1 MTDKPKRKLPLRGAT
16 EARVHSPLLKGA
28 SRYKEVLEM
37 VERLKMDKLMP
48 YQEWVLKDMM
58 SVDKKNN
65 YRRKTCL
72 LLISRQNGKSHLGRV
87 RVIWGMF
94 YGDEKKLIIM
104 SANRAT
110 SLMLFREIA
119 WTIESTPELKAMTK
133 AIRYANGGERIELL
147 NGATLDVISDNS
159 SSPRGRTADFLWIDE
174 IREISEDGYKA
185 AVPVTRARANAQTFL
200 TSNAGDHFSSVLNGL
215 VERAKDYPP
224 ETYGYYEYSAPQYC
238 KIDIASDSF
247 WRTAVAPSNPALSY
261 IITKESIEEAI
272 ATNPIEQT
280 RTETLCQWIDS
291 LQSPWP
297 HGILEETSDNTL
309 EMSPGAY
316 TVFGFDTSPSK
327 RHGSLV
333 AGQLLPD
340 GRIGIGILET
350 YSSQMAIDELKMAA
364 SIKAWC
370 DLYHPRLVCFDKYAT
385 QTIADRLKQS
395 GVVVEDVSGQQ
406 FYKACGDLLE
416 GLVNK
421 RVVHNGMP
429 ELIQQFNNCAA
440 KVNDSAWRIIK
451 RKSAGDIS
459 AIIGVAMVVSKLML
473 PEPKPQ
479 IYSQTRRLCL
489 SNYLTNGILYV
500 YGYLFA

>member
-1 MTDKPKRKLPLRGAT
+1 MTDKPEKSQPLRGAT
-16 EARVHSPLLKGA
+16 EARVHSPLLKGK
-28 SRYKEVLEM
+28 SRYKEVLDM
-37 VERLKMDKLMP
+37 VDRLKMDKLMP

-58 SVDKKNN
+58 AVDKKNN
-65 YRRKTCL
+65 YRRKTSL
-72 LLISRQNGKSHLGRV
+72 LLVSRQNGKSHLGRV

-94 YGDEKKLIIM
+94 YGGEDKVIIM

-119 WTIESTPELKAMTK
+119 WIIESTPELKAMTK

-159 SSPRGRTADFLWIDE
+159 SSPRGRTASFLWIDE

-224 ETYGYYEYSAPQYC
+224 ETFGYYEYSAPQYC
-238 KIDIASDSF
+238 KIDISSDYF
-247 WRTAVAPSNPALSY
+247 WRTAVAPSNPALGY
-261 IITKESIEEAI
+261 TITKESIEEAI

-280 RTETLCQWIDS
+280 RTESLTQWIDS

-297 HGILEETSDNTL
+297 HGVLEETSDNTL
-309 EMSPGAY
+309 EMAPGAY
-316 TVFGFDTSPSK
+316 TVFGFDVSPS
-327 RHGSLV
+327 RRNASLV
-333 AGQLLPD
+333 AGQILPD

-350 YSSQMAIDELKMAA
+350 YTSQMAIDELKMAA

-370 DLYHPRLVCFDKYAT
+370 DLYRPRLVCYDKYAT
-385 QTIADRLKQS
+385 QTIADRLSQA
-395 GVVVEDVSGQQ
+395 GVMCEDVSGQQ
-406 FYKACGDLLE
+406 FYKACGDFLE
-416 GLVNK
+416 GLVNH
-421 RVVHNGMP
+421 RVVHNGME
-429 ELIQQFNNCAA
+429 ELIQQMNNCAA

-459 AIIGVAMVVSKLML
+459 APIGLAMVVSKLML
-473 PEPKPQ
+473 PAPKPQ
-479 IYSQTRRLCL
+479 IYS
-489 SNYLTNGILYV
+489 
-500 YGYLFA
+500 

>member
-1 MTDKPKRKLPLRGAT
+1 
-16 EARVHSPLLKGA
+16 
-28 SRYKEVLEM
+28 
-37 VERLKMDKLMP
+37 
-48 YQEWVLKDMM
+48 
-58 SVDKKNN
+58 
-65 YRRKTCL
+65 
-72 LLISRQNGKSHLGRV
+72 
-87 RVIWGMF
+87 MF
-94 YGDEKKLIIM
+94 YGGEKKIIIM

-200 TSNAGDHFSSVLNGL
+200 TSNAGDHFSTVLNNL

-238 KIDIASDSF
+238 KIDISADSF
-247 WRTAVAPSNPALSY
+247 WRTAVAPSNPALGFT
-261 IITKESIEEAI
+261 ITKESIEEAI

-370 DLYHPRLVCFDKYAT
+370 DLYKPRLVCFDKYAT

-395 GVVVEDVSGQQ
+395 GVMVEDVSGQQ

-459 AIIGVAMVVSKLML
+459 AIIGIAMCVSKLML

-479 IYSQTRRLCL
+479 IYS
-489 SNYLTNGILYV
+489 
-500 YGYLFA
+500 

>member
-1 MTDKPKRKLPLRGAT
+1 MTDKPKRVQPLRGAT
-16 EARVHSPLLKGA
+16 QPRVHSPLLKGA
-28 SRYKEVLEM
+28 SRYKEILDM
-37 VERLKMDKLMP
+37 VDRLKMDKLMP
-48 YQEWVLKDMM
+48 YQEFVLKDMM
-58 SVDKKNN
+58 AVDKKNN
-65 YRRKTCL
+65 YRRKTSL

-94 YGDEKKLIIM
+94 YGGEKKVIIM

-119 WTIESTPELKAMTK
+119 WIIESTPELKAMTK

-159 SSPRGRTADFLWIDE
+159 SSPRGRTADLLWIDE

-224 ETYGYYEYSAPQYC
+224 ETFGYYEYSAPQYC
-238 KIDIASDSF
+238 KIDITSDYF
-247 WRTAVAPSNPALSY
+247 WKSAVAPSNPALGY
-261 IITKESIEEAI
+261 TITKESIEEAI

-297 HGILEETSDNTL
+297 HGVLEETSDNTL
-309 EMSPGAY
+309 EMAVGAY
-316 TVFGFDTSPSK
+316 TVFAFDVSPS
-327 RHGSLV
+327 RRNGSLV

-370 DLYHPRLVCFDKYAT
+370 DIYKPRLVCFDKYAT
-385 QTIADRLKQS
+385 QTIADRLSQA
-395 GVVVEDVSGQQ
+395 GVMTEDVSGQQ

-416 GLVNK
+416 GLVNH
-421 RVVHNGMP
+421 RVVHNGQA
-429 ELIQQFNNCAA
+429 ELIQQMNNCAA

-459 AIIGVAMVVSKLML
+459 APIGLAMVVSKLML
-473 PEPKPQ
+473 PAPKPQ
-479 IYSQTRRLCL
+479 IIT
-489 SNYLTNGILYV
+489 
-500 YGYLFA
+500 

>member
-16 EARVHSPLLKGA
+16 EARIHSPLLKGA
-28 SRYKEVLEM
+28 SRYKEVLDM
-37 VERLKMDKLMP
+37 IERLKMDKLMP

-58 SVDKKNN
+58 TVDKKGS
-65 YRRKTCL
+65 YKRKTCL
-72 LLISRQNGKSHLGRV
+72 LLISRQNGKSFLGRV

-94 YGDEKKLIIM
+94 YGGENKVIIM

-159 SSPRGRTADFLWIDE
+159 SSPRGRTADLLWIDE
-174 IREISEDGYKA
+174 IREISEEGYKA

-224 ETYGYYEYSAPQYC
+224 ETFGYYEYSAPQYC
-238 KIDIASDSF
+238 KIDLASDFF
-247 WRTAVAPSNPALSY
+247 WKDAVAPSNPALGY
-261 IITKESIEEAI
+261 TITKESIEEAI

-297 HGILEETSDNTL
+297 HGVLEETSDNTL
-309 EMSPGAY
+309 EMTVGAY
-316 TVFGFDTSPSK
+316 TVFGFDVSPS
-327 RHGSLV
+327 RRNASLV

-370 DLYHPRLVCFDKYAT
+370 DIYHPRLVCFDKYAT
-385 QTIADRLKQS
+385 QTIADRISQS
-395 GVVVEDVSGQQ
+395 GVICEDVSGQQ
-406 FYKACGDLLE
+406 FYKACGDFLE
-416 GLVNK
+416 GLVNH
-421 RVVHNGMP
+421 RVVHNGQA
-429 ELIQQFNNCAA
+429 ELIQQMNNCAA
-440 KVNDSAWRIIK
+440 KTNDSAWRIIK
-451 RKSAGDIS
+451 RRSAGDIS
-459 AIIGVAMVVSKLML
+459 APIGLSMVVSKLML
-473 PEPKPQ
+473 PTPKPA
-479 IYSQTRRLCL
+479 IYS
-489 SNYLTNGILYV
+489 
-500 YGYLFA
+500 

>member
-1 MTDKPKRKLPLRGAT
+1 MTDKPKKKQALRGAT
-16 EARVHSPLLKGA
+16 KPRVHTPLLAGK
-28 SRYKEVLEM
+28 SRSQEVLDM

-48 YQEWVLKDMM
+48 YQEFILKDMM
-58 SVDKKNN
+58 SVDKKNS

-94 YGDEKKLIIM
+94 YGSEKKLIIM

-119 WTIESTPELKAMTK
+119 WIIESTPELKAMTK

-174 IREISEDGYKA
+174 IREISTEGYKA
-185 AVPVTRARANAQTFL
+185 AVPVTRARANSQTFL
-200 TSNAGDHFSSVLNGL
+200 TSNAGDHFSEVLNVL

-224 ETYGYYEYSAPQYC
+224 ETFGYYEYSAPQYC
-238 KIDIASDSF
+238 KIDITSDAF
-247 WRTAVAPSNPALSY
+247 WRDAVAPSNPALNY

-297 HGILEETSDNTL
+297 HGVLEETSDNTL

-316 TVFGFDTSPSK
+316 TVFAFDVSPS
-327 RHGSLV
+327 RRNASLV

-364 SIKAWC
+364 SIKSWV
-370 DLYHPRLVCFDKYAT
+370 DIFFPRLVCFDKYAT
-385 QTIADRLKQS
+385 QTIADRLSQA
-395 GVVVEDVSGQQ
+395 GVVCEDVSGQQ
-406 FYKACGDLLE
+406 FYKACGDFLE
-416 GLVNK
+416 GLVNH
-421 RVVHNGMP
+421 RVVHNGQA
-429 ELIQQFNNCAA
+429 ELIQQMNNCAA

-459 AIIGVAMVVSKLML
+459 APIGLSMVVSKLML
-473 PEPKPQ
+473 PAPKPQ
-479 IYSQTRRLCL
+479 IYS
-489 SNYLTNGILYV
+489 
-500 YGYLFA
+500 

>member
-1 MTDKPKRKLPLRGAT
+1 MI
-16 EARVHSPLLKGA
+16 
-28 SRYKEVLEM
+28 
-37 VERLKMDKLMP
+37 ERLKMDELMP
-48 YQEWVLKDMM
+48 YQKFVLNQMLM
-58 SVDKKNN
+58 VNKKNQ
-65 YRRKTCL
+65 YRIKTAL

-87 RVIWGMF
+87 RIIWGMF
-94 YGDEKKLIIM
+94 YGGEKKLIIM

-119 WTIESTPELKAMTK
+119 WIIESTPELKAMTK

-224 ETYGYYEYSAPQYC
+224 ETFGYYEYSAPQYC
-238 KIDIASDSF
+238 KIDITSDYF
-247 WRTAVAPSNPALSY
+247 WKNAVAPSNPALGY

-297 HGILEETSDNTL
+297 HGVLEETSDNTL
-309 EMSPGAY
+309 EMAVGAY
-316 TVFGFDTSPSK
+316 TVFAFDVSPS
-327 RHGSLV
+327 RRNGSLV

-370 DLYHPRLVCFDKYAT
+370 DIYKPRLVCFDKYAT
-385 QTIADRLKQS
+385 QTIADRLSQA
-395 GVVVEDVSGQQ
+395 GVMTEDVSGQQ

-416 GLVNK
+416 GLVNH
-421 RVVHNGMP
+421 RVVHNGQA
-429 ELIQQFNNCAA
+429 ELIQQMNNCAA

-459 AIIGVAMVVSKLML
+459 APIGLAMVVSKLML
-473 PEPKPQ
+473 PAPKPQ
-479 IYSQTRRLCL
+479 I
-489 SNYLTNGILYV
+489 I
-500 YGYLFA
+500 A

>member
-1 MTDKPKRKLPLRGAT
+1 MTDKPKRVQPLRGAT
-16 EARVHSPLLKGA
+16 EPRVHSPLLKGKSRA
-28 SRYKEVLEM
+28 SEVLEM
-37 VERLKMDKLMP
+37 IERLKMDELMP
-48 YQEWVLKDMM
+48 YQKFVLNQMLM
-58 SVDKKNN
+58 VNKKNQ
-65 YRRKTCL
+65 YRIKTAL
-72 LLISRQNGKSHLGRV
+72 LIISRQNGKSHLGRV
-87 RVIWGMF
+87 RIIWGMF
-94 YGDEKKLIIM
+94 YGGEKKLIIM

-119 WTIESTPELKAMTK
+119 WIIESTPELKAMTK

-224 ETYGYYEYSAPQYC
+224 ETFGYYEYSAPQYC
-238 KIDIASDSF
+238 KIDITSDYF
-247 WRTAVAPSNPALSY
+247 WKSAVAPSNPALGY

-297 HGILEETSDNTL
+297 HGVLEETSDNTL
-309 EMSPGAY
+309 EMAVGAY
-316 TVFGFDTSPSK
+316 TVFAFDVSPS
-327 RHGSLV
+327 RRNGSLV

-370 DLYHPRLVCFDKYAT
+370 DIYKPRLVCFDKYAT
-385 QTIADRLKQS
+385 QTIADRLSQA
-395 GVVVEDVSGQQ
+395 GVMTEDVSGQQ

-416 GLVNK
+416 GLVNH
-421 RVVHNGMP
+421 RVVHNGQA
-429 ELIQQFNNCAA
+429 ELIQQMNNCAA

-459 AIIGVAMVVSKLML
+459 APIGLAMVVSKLML
-473 PEPKPQ
+473 PAPKPQ
-479 IYSQTRRLCL
+479 IIT
-489 SNYLTNGILYV
+489 
-500 YGYLFA
+500 

>member
-1 MTDKPKRKLPLRGAT
+1 MTDKPKKKQPLRGAT
-16 EARVHSPLLKGA
+16 KPRVHTPLLTGK
-28 SRYKEVLEM
+28 SRSQEVLDM

-48 YQEWVLKDMM
+48 YQEFILKDMM
-58 SVDKKNN
+58 SVDKKNS

-94 YGDEKKLIIM
+94 YGSEKKLIIM

-119 WTIESTPELKAMTK
+119 WIIESTPELKAMTK

-174 IREISEDGYKA
+174 IREISTEGYKA
-185 AVPVTRARANAQTFL
+185 AVPVTRARANSQTFL
-200 TSNAGDHFSSVLNGL
+200 TSNAGDHFSEVLNVL

-224 ETYGYYEYSAPQYC
+224 ETFGYYEYSAPQYC
-238 KIDIASDSF
+238 KIDITSDAF
-247 WRTAVAPSNPALSY
+247 WRDAVAPSNPALNY

-297 HGILEETSDNTL
+297 HGVLEETSDNTL

-316 TVFGFDTSPSK
+316 TVFAFDVSPS
-327 RHGSLV
+327 RRNASLV

-364 SIKAWC
+364 SIKSWV
-370 DLYHPRLVCFDKYAT
+370 DIFFPRLVCFDKYAT
-385 QTIADRLKQS
+385 QTIADRLSQA
-395 GVVVEDVSGQQ
+395 GVVCEDVSGQQ
-406 FYKACGDLLE
+406 FYKACGDFLE
-416 GLVNK
+416 GLVNH
-421 RVVHNGMP
+421 RVVHNGQA
-429 ELIQQFNNCAA
+429 ELIQQMNNCAA

-459 AIIGVAMVVSKLML
+459 APIGLSMVVSKLML
-473 PEPKPQ
+473 PAPKPQ
-479 IYSQTRRLCL
+479 IYS
-489 SNYLTNGILYV
+489 
-500 YGYLFA
+500 

>member
-1 MTDKPKRKLPLRGAT
+1 MTDKPKRKQPLRGAT
-16 EARVHSPLLKGA
+16 KARVHSPLLAGK
-28 SRYKEVLEM
+28 SRYKEILDM
-37 VERLKMDKLMP
+37 IERLKMDKLMP

-58 SVDKKNN
+58 SVDKKNS

-72 LLISRQNGKSHLGRV
+72 LLISRQNGKSFLGRV
-87 RVIWGMF
+87 RVIWGMY
-94 YGDEKKLIIM
+94 YGDEKKIIIM

-174 IREISEDGYKA
+174 IREISEEGYKA

-224 ETYGYYEYSAPQYC
+224 ETFGYYEYSAPQYC
-238 KIDIASDSF
+238 KIDLSIDSF
-247 WRTAVAPSNPALSY
+247 WRDAVAPSNPALGY
-261 IITKESIEEAI
+261 TITKESIEEAI

-297 HGILEETSDNTL
+297 HGVLEETSDNTL
-309 EMSPGAY
+309 EMTVGAY
-316 TVFGFDTSPSK
+316 TVFGFDVSPS
-327 RHGSLV
+327 RRNASLV

-370 DLYHPRLVCFDKYAT
+370 DIYRPRLVCFDKYAT
-385 QTIADRLKQS
+385 QTIADRLSQA
-395 GVVVEDVSGQQ
+395 GVICEDVSGQQ
-406 FYKACGDLLE
+406 FYKACGDFLE
-416 GLVNK
+416 GLVNH
-421 RVVHNGMP
+421 RVVHNGQA
-429 ELIQQFNNCAA
+429 ELIQQMNNCAA

-451 RKSAGDIS
+451 RRSAGDIS
-459 AIIGVAMVVSKLML
+459 APIGLSMVVSKLML
-473 PEPKPQ
+473 PEPKPA
-479 IYSQTRRLCL
+479 IYS
-489 SNYLTNGILYV
+489 
-500 YGYLFA
+500 

>member
-1 MTDKPKRKLPLRGAT
+1 MI
-16 EARVHSPLLKGA
+16 
-28 SRYKEVLEM
+28 
-37 VERLKMDKLMP
+37 ERLKMDELMP
-48 YQEWVLKDMM
+48 YQKFVLNQMLM
-58 SVDKKNN
+58 VNKKNQ
-65 YRRKTCL
+65 YRIKTAL

-87 RVIWGMF
+87 RIIWGMF
-94 YGDEKKLIIM
+94 YGGEKKLIIM

-119 WTIESTPELKAMTK
+119 WIIESTPELKAMTK
-133 AIRYANGGERIELL
+133 TIRYANGGERIELL

-159 SSPRGRTADFLWIDE
+159 SSPRGRTADYLWIDE

-224 ETYGYYEYSAPQYC
+224 ETFGYYEYSAPQYC
-238 KIDIASDSF
+238 KIDITSDYF
-247 WRTAVAPSNPALSY
+247 WKSAVAPSNPALGY

-297 HGILEETSDNTL
+297 HGVLEETSDNTL
-309 EMSPGAY
+309 EMAVGAY
-316 TVFGFDTSPSK
+316 TVFAFDVSPS
-327 RHGSLV
+327 RRNGSLV

-370 DLYHPRLVCFDKYAT
+370 DIYKPRLVCYDKYAT
-385 QTIADRLKQS
+385 QTIADRLSQA
-395 GVVVEDVSGQQ
+395 GVMTEDVSGQQ

-416 GLVNK
+416 GLVNH
-421 RVVHNGMP
+421 RVVHNGQA
-429 ELIQQFNNCAA
+429 ELIQQMNNCAA

-459 AIIGVAMVVSKLML
+459 APIGLAMVVSKLML
-473 PEPKPQ
+473 PAPKPQ
-479 IYSQTRRLCL
+479 I
-489 SNYLTNGILYV
+489 I
-500 YGYLFA
+500 A